1 MAAALSKNGENL
13 ATQMQCH
20 WGQKFCFLNILVP
33 FEPTRLSL
41 HLPFSSRKN
50 PIYWE
55 RKKETLKQARSQQTS
70 LSWNRI
76 FLNKKKNPSRKP
88 QPMFK
93 WKHFIGVFLSQ
104 SVGRSVGG
112 VFAVKQKMKKEGRI
126 HFQRG
131 FKNPLNTKNCG
142 MLCTEII
149 SWVWSES
156 NLQQESCAKVG
167 SDTPFASD
175 LN

>member
-1 MAAALSKNGENL
+1 
-13 ATQMQCH
+13 MQCH

-33 FEPTRLSL
+33 FEPTTHLSL
-41 HLPFSSRKN
+41 HLQFSPRKN

-93 WKHFIGVFLSQ
+93 WKHFIAVFLSQ
-104 SVGRSVGG
+104 SVSRSVRGIL
-112 VFAVKQKMKKEGRI
+112 QSNRRWRRKEGSISRGVSTTLLTLKTAESSAQNSY
-126 HFQRG
+126 HGYDQRAICS
-131 FKNPLNTKNCG
+131 KNHA
-142 MLCTEII
+142 
-149 SWVWSES
+149 
-156 NLQQESCAKVG
+156 QR
-167 SDTPFASD
+167 
-175 LN
+175 